1 MGRIGGR
8 AVIIGAGM
16 AGLAAAG
23 ALAGRFEE
31 VVVLERDRLPASP
44 EWRLGAPQGQHV
56 HALLTAGQRALE
68 RLLPGFTDALVAA
81 GGVPSRANL
90 DSRIEAPGFD
100 PFPQRDFGWLTYCA
114 SRPLIEFTARKLAE
128 TRGVTFRERRRVR
141 QLEATPDASGVAA
154 VRHEGDEGGSERLAA
169 DLVIDASGRAAPT
182 LDLLQAL
189 GRPPPEETAIG
200 VDFAYSS
207 AIFETPADAP
217 VDWKILMVMPAPDG
231 PARGGLL
238 APIEGQRWIVSL
250 GGRGDD
256 TPPDDIAGYM
266 AYAEGLRTS
275 SLYDVIRRARRV
287 SDPVK
292 LGFRQSVRRRF
303 DGGGVPRGLL
313 PLGDSLCRFNPVY
326 GQGMSVAALE
336 AVRLAELL
344 DERAGLADPLADL
357 AEVFVREADAI
368 VEGPWRMSALPD
380 LANPATR
387 GERPPDLEQ
396 ILRFGAALTILA
408 AEDPEVHKLDA
419 EVRQL
424 IKPAS
429 ALMTPEIVERVMSVI
444 ARMAAPEPA

>member
-1 MGRIGGR
+1 
-8 AVIIGAGM
+8 
-16 AGLAAAG
+16 
-23 ALAGRFEE
+23 
-31 VVVLERDRLPASP
+31 
-44 EWRLGAPQGQHV
+44 V

-128 TRGVTFRERRRVR
+128 TRGVSFRERRRVR
-141 QLEATPDASGVAA
+141 QLEATADAGGIAA

-189 GRPPPEETAIG
+189 GRPAPEETVIG
-200 VDFAYSS
+200 VDFAYAS
-207 AIFETPADAP
+207 AVFETPADAP
-217 VDWKILMVMPAPDG
+217 VDWKILMVMPAPNG

-238 APIEGQRWIVSL
+238 APIEGGRWIVSL

-256 TPPDDIAGYM
+256 TPPDDIAGYL
-266 AYAEGLRTS
+266 AYARGLRTS
-275 SLYDVIRRARRV
+275 SLHDVISRAKRL

-292 LGFRQSVRRRF
+292 LGFRQSIRRHF
-303 DGGGVPRGLL
+303 EKLDPLPRGLL
-313 PLGDSLCRFNPVY
+313 PLGDALCRFNPVY

-336 AVRLAELL
+336 AARLAELL
-344 DERAGLADPLADL
+344 DERAGLADPSADL
-357 AEVFVREADAI
+357 AQVFVREADAI

-396 ILRFGAALTILA
+396 MLRFGVALTILA

-429 ALMTPEIVERVMSVI
+429 ALMTPEIVGRVMSVI

>member
-1 MGRIGGR
+1 MSTIGAR

-31 VVVLERDRLPASP
+31 VVVLERDRLPDTP

-68 RLLPGFTDALVAA
+68 RLLPGFTQALVA
-81 GGVPSRANL
+81 GGAVTTRANL

-128 TRGVTFRERRRVR
+128 DRGVSFRERRRVR
-141 QLEATPDASGVAA
+141 QLEATNGGSSVAA
-154 VRHEGDEGGSERLAA
+154 VHHEGDADDRERLAA
-169 DLVIDASGRAAPT
+169 DVVIDASGRAGPT
-182 LDLLQAL
+182 IDLLKAL
-189 GRPPPEETAIG
+189 ARPLPAETVIG
-200 VDFAYSS
+200 VDFAYST
-207 AIFETPADAP
+207 AVFETPADAP
-217 VDWKILMVMPAPDG
+217 ADWKILMIMPGPSD

-238 APIEGQRWIVSL
+238 APLEGGRWIVSL

-256 TPPDDIAGYM
+256 TPPDDVAGYM
-266 AYAEGLRTS
+266 AYARGLRTS
-275 SLYDVIRRARRV
+275 SLHDVLDRARRL
-287 SDPVK
+287 SEPVK
-292 LGFRQSVRRRF
+292 LGFRQSTRRHF
-303 DGGGVPRGLL
+303 LGAALPRGLI

-344 DERAGLADPLADL
+344 DERAGAVDPLADL
-357 AEVFVREADAI
+357 AEAFIRDADSI

-380 LANPATR
+380 LANPTTR
-387 GERPPDLEQ
+387 GERPADLEQ
-396 ILRFGAALTILA
+396 MLRFGAALTILA

-429 ALMTPEIVERVMSVI
+429 ALMTPQIIQRVMAVM
-444 ARMAAPEPA
+444 ARHATPEPA